1 MRKSGT
7 AKLQWYVQ
15 QRYGW
20 YGLISVFVLL
30 TGSRPIRSHS
40 LGSPFWGPDNGVCV
54 WGAITREAG
63 AITRGAGAEE
73 GSGGKEE
80 RGEDIYTCIYTA
92 AGGMLFGV
100 SGLLLLL
107 LLLLLMEPSCFNLL
121 VNS

>member
-54 WGAITREAG
+54 GGAITREVG

-92 AGGMLFGV
+92 
-100 SGLLLLL
+100 
-107 LLLLLMEPSCFNLL
+107 
-121 VNS
+121 